1 MAEINPC
8 TPPRRKSDVGP
19 RIWSQDSSGA
29 AFSPLQRLR
38 QGPTFQPP
46 RRSPAQQTFHRT
58 VPATVTELTQRSD
71 VPHAATVPALEQEI
85 AGLQKALA
93 FESRQ
98 SREHF
103 AVRRRL
109 YQLQNAQA
117 KQVHPQ
123 DVAPQEAADE
133 LEKVKA
139 ALEEL
144 RRGGEE
150 EKIHR
155 SQLEERVMREIEDL
169 KSSPASP
176 GTPMALTRSLSRQNL
191 LAEERERKRFWANE
205 QLHAEVQELQDALA
219 ELRVNCADEME
230 AARLKEHQALAA
242 TSEMKEQLSLV
253 PAREEALQAQ
263 LHQAEERLLS
273 ETEEVEQL
281 RRDVREQDEALA
293 SFWGLQSSYTKEV
306 AEATRYREATC
317 NLQEEIQSLSRS
329 QLAEMRESS
338 EKDEADLR
346 RQVATLKGQLLP
358 LEEKLWLRENQDL
371 RAFQAVSSSL
381 KQLPQSLEEEIG
393 APEDAASSTES
404 SGSLVRSEWCT
415 NTIQKLAA
423 FASSVLQE
431 NAQLRWNVE
440 LAQAKVQSPRSQ
452 ASADEAGGRS
462 NVDLKGGTN
471 GKSPSEPSGSTTAS
485 NGDASE
491 LRELREAQA
500 KAEVKV
506 KMLEKRLA
514 KYEKSPVPSSVANG
528 VNGAGPQS
536 RLRSKLSE
544 KKSTGPTA
552 RETTSPLKRRSP
564 REVKSSPREVKSS
577 PREVKNSPREVKS
590 SPREVKSSPREVKSS
605 PREAPREDSK
615 NDRGSHAASAAKSG
629 TVVALPA
636 ESLKGVESAVAS
648 SCLYN
653 SDSSSSGPGPRGA
666 YPPSPDS
673 VSPEL
678 VSRWM
683 GPFAE
688 QSDLPQGCE
697 TQKGSRAEADSREAS
712 VSPSTTETSVEVA
725 STSPQSAAD
734 LFARA
739 EALCES
745 QHFAEAAELFR
756 CVLAAL
762 RTSADREAMRSVE
775 AEVWAHLGVAMQS
788 LDDIAAAIESY
799 CQAVRM
805 DPSLH
810 VCFANLAT
818 LYMYLEDFQ
827 KAEEHI
833 SKALELEPQNDAY
846 LEIKASMRQRPSRAV
861 KQ

>member
-19 RIWSQDSSGA
+19 RIWSQESGSA

-46 RRSPAQQTFHRT
+46 PRLQTFHST
-58 VPATVTELTQRSD
+58 VPAVPARSGGERQLTERSEA
-71 VPHAATVPALEQEI
+71 PHAATVPALEQEI

-109 YQLQNAQA
+109 HQLQNAQA

-133 LEKVKA
+133 LEKVKV

-205 QLHAEVQELQDALA
+205 QLHVEVQELQDALA
-219 ELRVNCADEME
+219 ELRVNYADEME

-242 TSEMKEQLSLV
+242 TSEMKEQLSLA
-253 PAREEALQAQ
+253 PAREEALRVQ
-263 LHQAEERLLS
+263 LQQAEERLQS
-273 ETEEVEQL
+273 ESEEVQKL
-281 RRDVREQDEALA
+281 RHDLREQDEALA

-317 NLQEEIQSLSRS
+317 ELQEEVESLSRS
-329 QLAEMRESS
+329 QVAEMRESS

-346 RQVATLKGQLLP
+346 QQVATLKGQLLP
-358 LEEKLWLRENQDL
+358 LEEKLWLRESQDL

-381 KQLPQSLEEEIG
+381 KQLPQSLEEDIG
-393 APEDAASSTES
+393 APDADASTASSS
-404 SGSLVRSEWCT
+404 SLVRSEWCT
-415 NTIQKLAA
+415 NAIQKLAT

-431 NAQLRWNVE
+431 NAQLRCTAE
-440 LAQAKVQSPRSQ
+440 Q
-452 ASADEAGGRS
+452 ASKASAAAADEAGGHQGHR
-462 NVDLKGGTN
+462 VAGRGQPGQPGTE
-471 GKSPSEPSGSTTAS
+471 SESSRETS
-485 NGDASE
+485 

-500 KAEVKV
+500 KAEAKV
-506 KMLEKRLA
+506 KILEKRLA
-514 KYEKSPVPSSVANG
+514 KYEKSPVPALSSMTNGSNGG

-536 RLRSKLSE
+536 GRLRSKLPE
-544 KKSTGPTA
+544 KKSGGAPP
-552 RETTSPLKRRSP
+552 REAANSPLKRRSP

-577 PREVKNSPREVKS
+577 PRES
-590 SPREVKSSPREVKSS
+590 
-605 PREAPREDSK
+605 APRE
-615 NDRGSHAASAAKSG
+615 SAAKSNAS
-629 TVVALPA
+629 VAAVALPA
-636 ESLKGVESAVAS
+636 ESLKPVESAVPS

-653 SDSSSSGPGPRGA
+653 SDSSSSGPSGPGLRGA

-673 VSPEL
+673 VSPEPA
-678 VSRWM
+678 SRWM

-688 QSDLPQGCE
+688 QSDVPVVVPQGCE
-697 TQKGSRAEADSREAS
+697 TQNGSRECPDSLSTGAS
-712 VSPSTTETSVEVA
+712 ASPTSETSKVDVA
-725 STSPQSAAD
+725 STSSQSAAD

-762 RTSADREAMRSVE
+762 RTSPDREAMRSVE

-846 LEIKASMRQRPSRAV
+846 LEIKASMRQRSSRV

>member
-1 MAEINPC
+1 MD
-8 TPPRRKSDVGP
+8 RRE
-19 RIWSQDSSGA
+19 
-29 AFSPLQRLR
+29 
-38 QGPTFQPP
+38 
-46 RRSPAQQTFHRT
+46 
-58 VPATVTELTQRSD
+58 ELTERSEA
-71 VPHAATVPALEQEI
+71 PHAATVPALEQEI

-109 YQLQNAQA
+109 HQLQNAQA
-117 KQVHPQ
+117 KQVHSQ
-123 DVAPQEAADE
+123 DVAPQEAVDE
-133 LEKVKA
+133 LEKVKV

-242 TSEMKEQLSLV
+242 TSEMKEQLTLA
-253 PAREEALQAQ
+253 PAREEVLQAQ
-263 LHQAEERLLS
+263 LHQAEERLQS
-273 ETEEVEQL
+273 ESEEVQKL

-317 NLQEEIQSLSRS
+317 NLQEEVESLSRS

-338 EKDEADLR
+338 EKDEANLR
-346 RQVATLKGQLLP
+346 QQVATLKGQLLP
-358 LEEKLWLRENQDL
+358 LEEKLWLRESQDL

-393 APEDAASSTES
+393 APEDASTAA

-431 NAQLRWNVE
+431 NAQLRWTVE
-440 LAQAKVQSPRSQ
+440 LASAAKASPSQ
-452 ASADEAGGRS
+452 ASPASASASAAADEAGGHR
-462 NVDLKGGTN
+462 VVAGRN
-471 GKSPSEPSGSTTAS
+471 GKSSEPSSAAAA
-485 NGDASE
+485 NDEE

-500 KAEVKV
+500 KAEAKV
-506 KMLEKRLA
+506 KTLEKRLA
-514 KYEKSPVPSSVANG
+514 KYEKSPVPAHSSVANG

-536 RLRSKLSE
+536 SRLRSKLPE
-544 KKSTGPTA
+544 KKSGAVPS
-552 RETTSPLKRRSP
+552 REASSPLKRR
-564 REVKSSPREVKSS
+564 
-577 PREVKNSPREVKS
+577 SPREVKS

-605 PREAPREDSK
+605 PREAPREES
-615 NDRGSHAASAAKSG
+615 NAAKK
-629 TVVALPA
+629 VVALPA
-636 ESLKGVESAVAS
+636 ESLKAEGAVPS

-653 SDSSSSGPGPRGA
+653 SDSSSSGPGVRGA

-673 VSPEL
+673 VSPEPH
-678 VSRWM
+678 SRWM

-688 QSDLPQGCE
+688 QSDLPQGPE
-697 TQKGSRAEADSREAS
+697 TQKGSAECPDSREAS
-712 VSPSTTETSVEVA
+712 VSSSETPKVEVA

-818 LYMYLEDFQ
+818 LYMYLEDFH

-846 LEIKASMRQRPSRAV
+846 LEIKASMRQRSRV